1 MIQYDLLKMALDD
14 PIYMRCIGPGDE
26 AGQDGPRQRMYIN
39 LLLNFWQ
46 MRWEFGDMSE
56 DEVRDSGKYE
66 LFASEIGRDYW
77 QKYGE
82 SRLSYSRNRR
92 SRSFHQILGEEY
104 EECVRP
110 PEPA

>member
-82 SRLSYSRNRR
+82 SRKSYSRNRR
-92 SRSFHQILGEEY
+92 SRSFHQILDEEY